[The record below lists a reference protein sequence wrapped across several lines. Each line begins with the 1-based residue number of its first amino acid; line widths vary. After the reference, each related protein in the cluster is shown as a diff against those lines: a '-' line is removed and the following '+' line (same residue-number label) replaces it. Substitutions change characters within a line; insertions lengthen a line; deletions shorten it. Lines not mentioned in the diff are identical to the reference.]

1 MEKLK
6 ILITGGA
13 GFIGSNIADY
23 WAKQNAEVIVLDNLR
38 TGKLENISNSKIK
51 FINGS
56 ITNRDVISS
65 IMDDVDYIFHLAAL
79 VSVPESIINPFE
91 CVEINVKGLLNIL
104 ESAKEKKVK
113 KIVFSSS
120 AAVYGDNP
128 ISPKTTDLVLSPK
141 SPYGITKLDGE
152 YYLQTY
158 LENYGLNFVVL
169 RYFNV
174 FGPRQD
180 PNSQY
185 AAAIPI
191 FISKALKNEDIIIY
205 GDGEQTRD
213 FIFIDDVV
221 NANFLASRAS
231 ANGVY
236 NVARGEATSV
246 NDIVN
251 TILKLTNSKSKIIYA
266 EPRPGDI
273 KHSLASIEKTKCDLN
288 FYPKIS
294 LEEGMKKTIEYFKTK
309 INIP

>member
-1 MEKLK
+1 LEKLK